1 MLKGLQKLGKAL
13 MLPVAVLPA
22 AALLLRLGASDV
34 LDIPFIMQAGAAIF
48 DNLALLFAVGIAVGV
63 AFDGGGAAALA
74 GAVGYFTLTKA
85 VVTINSTINMG
96 VLAGIVSGI
105 VAGMLYN
112 KYHNIKLPDFLGFF
126 GGKHFVPIAA
136 SLASIVLALVFGYIW
151 PPIQQA
157 IHGVGEWLLGAGLL
171 GAFTFGT
178 LNRLL
183 LPLGLHHVLNS
194 MVWFVFGE
202 FTNAAGQVVTGDLH
216 RFFAGDPTAGVFMT
230 GFFPIMMFALPAAAL
245 AMYTTARSANKK
257 AVSGILLSVA
267 LTSFLTGITEP
278 IEFAFMFLAPVLY
291 IAHSLLTGAALA
303 LCSMLGVLHGFGF
316 SGGAIDYVLNYGLST
331 KGWMIIPI
339 GLAFAAV
346 YYFLFVAVI
355 KGMNLLTPG
364 REEEATGATASAVST
379 ADLENL
385 AKEYIARLGGAQ
397 NIEEIGACITRLR
410 LVLKDGK
417 VVEEAQ
423 IKALGATGLIRPNA
437 TTLQVVVGTKA
448 ELLADVMKQHMKK

>member
-34 LDIPFIMQAGAAIF
+34 LDIPFVMQAGAAIF

-96 VLAGIVSGI
+96 VLAGIISGI

-126 GGKHFVPIAA
+126 GGKRFVPIAA
-136 SLASIVLALVFGYIW
+136 SIASIVLALVFGYIW

-194 MVWFVFGE
+194 MVWFVFGS
-202 FTNAAGQVVTGDLH
+202 FTSPAGQVVTGDLH

-245 AMYTTARSANKK
+245 AMYTTARSENKK

-291 IAHSLLTGAALA
+291 IAHSLLTGVALA
-303 LCSMLGVLHGFGF
+303 VCTMLGVFHGFGF
-316 SGGAIDYVLNYGLST
+316 SAGAIDYVLNYGLST

-364 REEEATGATASAVST
+364 REEEATGATASAVSA
-379 ADLENL
+379 ADLESL
-385 AKEYIARLGGAQ
+385 AKEYIARLGGAH

-417 VVEEAQ
+417 VVEEAR

-437 TTLQVVVGTKA
+437 TTLQIVIGTKA

>member
-1 MLKGLQKLGKAL
+1 
-13 MLPVAVLPA
+13 
-22 AALLLRLGASDV
+22 
-34 LDIPFIMQAGAAIF
+34 
-48 DNLALLFAVGIAVGV
+48 
-63 AFDGGGAAALA
+63 
-74 GAVGYFTLTKA
+74 
-85 VVTINSTINMG
+85 
-96 VLAGIVSGI
+96 
-105 VAGMLYN
+105 
-112 KYHNIKLPDFLGFF
+112 
-126 GGKHFVPIAA
+126 
-136 SLASIVLALVFGYIW
+136 
-151 PPIQQA
+151 
-157 IHGVGEWLLGAGLL
+157 
-171 GAFTFGT
+171 
-178 LNRLL
+178 
-183 LPLGLHHVLNS
+183 
-194 MVWFVFGE
+194 
-202 FTNAAGQVVTGDLH
+202 
-216 RFFAGDPTAGVFMT
+216 
-230 GFFPIMMFALPAAAL
+230 
-245 AMYTTARSANKK
+245 
-257 AVSGILLSVA
+257 
-267 LTSFLTGITEP
+267 
-278 IEFAFMFLAPVLY
+278 MFLAPVLY
-291 IAHSLLTGAALA
+291 IAHSLLTGVSLA

>member
-34 LDIPFIMQAGAAIF
+34 LDIPFVMQAGAAIF

-96 VLAGIVSGI
+96 VLAGIISGI
-105 VAGMLYN
+105 TAGMLYN

-126 GGKHFVPIAA
+126 GGKRFVPIAA
-136 SLASIVLALVFGYIW
+136 SMASIVLALVFGYIW
-151 PPIQQA
+151 PPVQQA

-291 IAHSLLTGAALA
+291 IAHSLLTGVALA
-303 LCSMLGVLHGFGF
+303 VCTMLGVFHGFGF
-316 SGGAIDYVLNYGLST
+316 SAGAIDYVLNYGLST

-364 REEEATGATASAVST
+364 REEEATGATASAVSA
-379 ADLENL
+379 ADLESL

-417 VVEEAQ
+417 VVEEAR

-437 TTLQVVVGTKA
+437 TTLQIVIGTKA

>member
-126 GGKHFVPIAA
+126 GGKRFVPIAA

-423 IKALGATGLIRPNA
+423 IKALGATGLISPNA

>member
-34 LDIPFIMQAGAAIF
+34 LDIPFVMQAGAAIF

-96 VLAGIVSGI
+96 VLAGIISGI
-105 VAGMLYN
+105 VAGTLYN

-126 GGKHFVPIAA
+126 GGKRFVPIAA
-136 SLASIVLALVFGYIW
+136 SMASIVLALVFGYVW
-151 PPIQQA
+151 PPVQEA

-245 AMYTTARSANKK
+245 AMYTTARSENKK

-291 IAHSLLTGAALA
+291 IAHSLLTGVALA
-303 LCSMLGVLHGFGF
+303 VCSMLGVLHGFGF
-316 SGGAIDYVLNYGLST
+316 SAGAIDYVLNYGLST
-331 KGWMIIPI
+331 KGWTIIPI
-339 GLAFAAV
+339 GLVFAAV

-364 REEEATGATASAVST
+364 REEEATGATASAVSA
-379 ADLENL
+379 ADLESL
-385 AKEYIARLGGAQ
+385 AKEYIARLGGAH

-423 IKALGATGLIRPNA
+423 IKALGASGLIRPNA
-437 TTLQVVVGTKA
+437 TTLQIVIGTKA

>member
-126 GGKHFVPIAA
+126 GGKRFVPIAA

-385 AKEYIARLGGAQ
+385 ARSTSPAWAAHRTSRRSARASPVS
-397 NIEEIGACITRLR
+397 ASS
-410 LVLKDGK
+410 
-417 VVEEAQ
+417 
-423 IKALGATGLIRPNA
+423 
-437 TTLQVVVGTKA
+437 
-448 ELLADVMKQHMKK
+448 

>member
-126 GGKHFVPIAA
+126 GGKRFVPIAA

>member
-126 GGKHFVPIAA
+126 GGKRFVPIAA

-423 IKALGATGLIRPNA
+423 IKPSARQDSSVPTRRRSRSSSERRPSCWP
-437 TTLQVVVGTKA
+437 TS
-448 ELLADVMKQHMKK
+448 

>member
-22 AALLLRLGASDV
+22 AALLLRLGADDV
-34 LDIPFIMQAGAAIF
+34 LNIPFVMQAGAAIF

-85 VVTINSTINMG
+85 VVTINPAINMG
-96 VLAGIVSGI
+96 VLAGIVSG
-105 VAGMLYN
+105 VTAGLLYN
-112 KYHNIKLPDFLGFF
+112 KYHDVKLPDVLGFF
-126 GGKHFVPIAA
+126 GGKRFVPIAA
-136 SLASIVLALVFGYIW
+136 SVASIVMALVFGYVW
-151 PPIQQA
+151 PPVQDA

-202 FTNAAGQVVTGDLH
+202 FTNAAGAVVTGDLH

-245 AMYTTARSANKK
+245 AMYTTARSENKK

-291 IAHSLLTGAALA
+291 VAHSLLTGAALA
-303 LCSMLGVLHGFGF
+303 VCTMLGVHHGFGF
-316 SGGAIDYVLNYGLST
+316 SAGAIDYVLNYGLST
-331 KGWMIIPI
+331 KGWMVIPI
-339 GLAFAAV
+339 GLAFAVV

-355 KGMNLLTPG
+355 KGLNLLTPG
-364 REEEATGATASAVST
+364 REEEAAGATASAVSKS
-379 ADLENL
+379 DLEKL
-385 AKEYIARLGGAQ
+385 ALDYLASLGGAD

-410 LVLKDGK
+410 LVVRNGK
-417 VVEEAQ
+417 LIEEAR
-423 IKALGATGLIRPNA
+423 IKALGATGLVRPNS
-437 TTLQVVVGTKA
+437 TTLQVVIGTKA
-448 ELLADVMKQHMKK
+448 ELLADVMKKHMKG

>member
-96 VLAGIVSGI
+96 VLAGIISGI
-105 VAGMLYN
+105 TAGMLYN

-126 GGKHFVPIAA
+126 GGKRFVPIAA

-291 IAHSLLTGAALA
+291 IAHSLLTGVSLA

-385 AKEYIARLGGAQ
+385 AKEYIARLGGVQ